1 MRRTWRCC
9 RPIQAIA
16 AEVDC
21 TPGQLALAWLLH
33 RSPHIVPIPGTTR
46 LAHLDENVAAATV
59 VLSSDVMKRV
69 DEAIGQ
75 HNVRGERYA
84 ASAQAEVDTERF

>member
-1 MRRTWRCC
+1 L
-9 RPIQAIA
+9 PAYSAIA
-16 AEVDC
+16 AEVGC

-46 LAHLDENVAAATV
+46 LEHLDENIASASV
-59 VLSSDVMKRV
+59 VLSADVMKRV

-75 HNVRGERYA
+75 HNVHGERYA
-84 ASAQAEVDTERF
+84 VGTQAEVDTERF